1 MKDASMNNNIETEM
15 DNERNPQS
23 SIIQDYEMLAL
34 HAYQQIHRQLH
45 VNPFKDAV
53 IAYRITSTD
62 KAIIYQVSH
71 FTDNWKQKPF
81 WKLDIVLGKIN
92 ESLAHQLKIES
103 NQRNDTTIKLFEH
116 FNDNNNIENIHRLAG
131 ISARQPVDN
140 IDDLIKELFLELTE
154 KFVRNFD
161 Y

>member
-1 MKDASMNNNIETEM
+1 MNNNIETEM

-34 HAYQQIHRQLH
+34 HVYQQIHRQLH
-45 VNPFKDAV
+45 VNPFKDVV
-53 IAYRITSTD
+53 IAYRIASTD

-81 WKLDIVLGKIN
+81 WKLDIILGKIN
-92 ESLAHQLKIES
+92 ELPAHQLEIES
-103 NQRNDTTIKLFEH
+103 NQLNDTTIKSFEH
-116 FNDNNNIENIHRLAG
+116 FNDNNNIENIHRLAS

-140 IDDLIKELFLELTE
+140 IDELTKELFLELTE

>member
-1 MKDASMNNNIETEM
+1 MTIDNNINLTSPLR
-15 DNERNPQS
+15 DTPS
-23 SIIQDYEMLAL
+23 FIQNNKALAF
-34 HAYQQIHRQLH
+34 HAHRQIHRQLQL
-45 VNPFKDAV
+45 NPFKDAIV
-53 IAYRITSTD
+53 SYQITSTD

-81 WKLDIVLGKIN
+81 WKLDIILGKIN
-92 ESLAHQLKIES
+92 ELPAHQLEIES
-103 NQRNDTTIKLFEH
+103 NQQNDTTIKSFEH

-140 IDDLIKELFLELTE
+140 VDELTKELFLELTE

-161 Y
+161 S

>member
-1 MKDASMNNNIETEM
+1 M
-15 DNERNPQS
+15 
-23 SIIQDYEMLAL
+23 
-34 HAYQQIHRQLH
+34 QL
-45 VNPFKDAV
+45 NPFKNAV
-53 IAYRITSTD
+53 VAYQITSTD

-81 WKLDIVLGKIN
+81 WKLDIILGKIN
-92 ESLAHQLKIES
+92 ELPAHQLKIES
-103 NQRNDTTIKLFEH
+103 NQQNDTNIKSFEH
-116 FNDNNNIENIHRLAG
+116 FNNHNNIDDIHRVAS

-140 IDDLIKELFLELTE
+140 VDELTKELFLELTE

>member
-1 MKDASMNNNIETEM
+1 MTTNNMGLTTPLR
-15 DNERNPQS
+15 DSTSP
-23 SIIQDYEMLAL
+23 IQNYEMLAL
-34 HAYQQIHRQLH
+34 QAHRQIHRQLQL
-45 VNPFKDAV
+45 NPFKDTV

-92 ESLAHQLKIES
+92 ESLVHQLKIES
-103 NQRNDTTIKLFEH
+103 NQRNDKTIKLFEH
-116 FNDNNNIENIHRLAG
+116 FDDNNNIKAIHRIAS

-140 IDDLIKELFLELTE
+140 VDELTKELFLELTE

-161 Y
+161 S

>member
-1 MKDASMNNNIETEM
+1 MNGNIEAEIANGTSLK
-15 DNERNPQS
+15 S
-23 SIIQDYEMLAL
+23 SLTQDYKMLAL
-34 HAYQQIHRQLH
+34 HAHQQIHRQLQL
-45 VNPFKDAV
+45 NPFKNAV
-53 IAYRITSTD
+53 VAYQITSTD

-81 WKLDIVLGKIN
+81 WKLDIILGKIN
-92 ESLAHQLKIES
+92 ELPAHQLKIES
-103 NQRNDTTIKLFEH
+103 NQQNDTNIKSFEH
-116 FNDNNNIENIHRLAG
+116 FNNHNNIDDIHRVAS

-140 IDDLIKELFLELTE
+140 VDELTKELFLELTE